1 MTSWHGKVFRNTG
14 LCEVLHKSSVNT
26 HHKNELYADGDDAFL
41 ILFRI
46 ICTTQ
51 FRDAAADASI
61 VVAAAAVAH

>member
-1 MTSWHGKVFRNTG
+1 MTSWHGKVLRNTG
-14 LCEVLHKSSVNT
+14 RCEGIHKSPVDT

-46 ICTTQ
+46 SCTTQ